1 VLASL
6 GGGAARASREDTPT
20 RGLIA
25 GVRRR
30 GRAKGR
36 SSEADPSHDM
46 PGGIDTPTQ
55 APSRRAIDA
64 DRDRL
69 ADEHLTLGQIEGDG
83 RRSREFWNLIAA
95 QSPGY
100 CLRTRRSSS
109 AVRGRCNRRCES
121 CSASSINASRRA
133 TGISRRPSGQRS
145 RRWGCCL
152 GSVTVAH
159 VSRATSAP
167 SIGQLPYRLSP
178 TSGSVDRVEEAVPAD
193 VLSPLPQERRT
204 DTMTSWC
211 PRRVSSGSRT

>member
-1 VLASL
+1 MQC
-6 GGGAARASREDTPT
+6 RASS
-20 RGLIA
+20 A
-25 GVRRR
+25 
-30 GRAKGR
+30 R
-36 SSEADPSHDM
+36 SRSRSCWC
-46 PGGIDTPTQ
+46 GGIDGN
-55 APSRRAIDA
+55 
-64 DRDRL
+64 RDRL
-69 ADEHLTLGQIEGDG
+69 ADEPLTLGQIEGDG

-159 VSRATSAP
+159 VSRATRAP

-211 PRRVSSGSRT
+211 PRREFRQPHIASSPSTAREDDVAVD